1 MAVTYYLYHW
11 NYSSPTE
18 EGGTPKPRKMA
29 IPDEVKARL
38 GEPVTVEGLDPDQ
51 IKAKLKELYERY
63 FFFGKM
69 GK

>member
-11 NYSSPTE
+11 NYSSPAE

-38 GEPVTVEGLDPDQ
+38 GEPVTKADVESLDADA

-63 FFFGKM
+63 FLGK
-69 GK
+69 